1 MCFALAAKFFYYML
15 YIFLTLLFYTF
26 YGLLSVVLSPSLQ
39 LSSVASTL
47 FYAIWSLFAGAC

>member
-1 MCFALAAKFFYYML
+1 MPCMYALGMALTWSMRISQYYT
-15 YIFLTLLFYTF
+15 Y

-47 FYAIWSLFAGAC
+47 FYAVWSLFAGRC